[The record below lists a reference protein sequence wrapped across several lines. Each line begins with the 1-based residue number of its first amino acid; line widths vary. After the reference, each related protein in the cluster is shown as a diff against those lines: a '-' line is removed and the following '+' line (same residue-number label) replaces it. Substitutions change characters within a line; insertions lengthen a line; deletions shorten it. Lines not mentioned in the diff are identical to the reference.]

1 MAPVIL
7 FPAIDLK
14 DGRCVRLKK
23 GLMDQATVFN
33 DDPSAQAR
41 QFESAGFKWLHCVDL
56 NGAFDGKSV
65 NSDAIRAIRAAISL
79 PIQLGG
85 GIRDMAAVEG
95 WLAAGITR
103 VILGT
108 AALKNPAFVKE
119 AARAHPGKIVVGA
132 DAVGGKVAT
141 EGWAEVSDL
150 TPADLGRRFE
160 DAGVAAILF
169 TDVDGDGLLQG
180 VNVTATAAL
189 ARAVRIPVIA
199 SGGVGSIADIERL
212 KAAQQPNI
220 EGVVIGRALY
230 DGRIDPAQA
239 LDLANAV

>member
-1 MAPVIL
+1 MIL

-14 DGRCVRLKK
+14 DGRCVRLKR

-33 DDPSAQAR
+33 DDPAAQAR
-41 QFESAGFKWLHCVDL
+41 AFQSAGFKWLHCVDL
-56 NGAFDGKSV
+56 DGAFAGASA
-65 NSDAIRAIRAAISL
+65 NGDAVRAIRAAIDL

-85 GIRDMAAVEG
+85 GIRDMKAVEG

-108 AALKNPAFVKE
+108 AALTNPAFVRE
-119 AARAHPGKIVVGA
+119 AAKAFPGRIVVGA
-132 DAVGGKVAT
+132 DAKGGKIAT
-141 EGWAEVSDL
+141 EGWATLSDL
-150 TPADLGRRFE
+150 TPAELGRKFE

-180 VNVTATAAL
+180 VNVEATAAL

-199 SGGVGSIADIERL
+199 SGGVGSIADIEKLNAVRET
-212 KAAQQPNI
+212 NI

-230 DGRIDPAQA
+230 DGRIDPAEA
-239 LDLANAV
+239 LRISNAV